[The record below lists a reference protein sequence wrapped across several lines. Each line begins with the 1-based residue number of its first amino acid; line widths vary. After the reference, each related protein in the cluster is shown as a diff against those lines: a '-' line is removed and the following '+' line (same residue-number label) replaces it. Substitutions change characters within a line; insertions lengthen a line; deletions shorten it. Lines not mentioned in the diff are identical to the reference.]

1 MVINRTTA
9 KTEDSQ
15 SQPQEDSALSL
26 GQLMLISHWLLSA
39 KPSFFLEEEEKEG
52 SKMRG
57 GCSPSFGS
65 LNNVCSFI
73 QFSLAYIFCSLQPSS
88 SQDAR

>member
-39 KPSFFLEEEEKEG
+39 KPSFFLEEEEKTSARGQRQWLGGATHFQGVVAVLVQEG
-52 SKMRG
+52 LEELSHFECQEGR
-57 GCSPSFGS
+57 
-65 LNNVCSFI
+65 
-73 QFSLAYIFCSLQPSS
+73 Q
-88 SQDAR
+88 